1 MKNRKKVLLLL
12 MFISFVLFS
21 SGITYSIFTSG
32 TVLDINN
39 QKIAKFVFNTEKLD
53 HLELSLVDLNPGDS
67 DEYAFSVSN
76 SIDEVLSN
84 ITVEY
89 QIVVKT
95 FHLIPLDIML
105 YKIENEEEVL
115 IMSCDE
121 TYSRNEDNELICNSE
136 LQEMPYTNE
145 INDNYKLKVSF
156 PRTETIFLALA
167 SPIPLNKSE
176 DKNSTIE
183 SLVSGIHLS

>member
-156 PRTETIFLALA
+156 PEIYKEEIYSNLVDYIDLE
-167 SPIPLNKSE
+167 IKSWQ
-176 DKNSTIE
+176 KIE
-183 SLVSGIHLS
+183 K